1 MRPPESSCLL
11 PLRRKIKM
19 RKATLHL
26 ATLLALLAFPASRTQ
41 AQTLKVKMTGQET
54 VLHRF
59 TYSDGAGPSAGLSL
73 DKAGNLYGTTAGGG
87 AGNCVLLGVSGCGA
101 VFKLDT
107 TGNETVL
114 YRFTN
119 VPDGTLPYA
128 GLIMDKAGNLYGTT
142 EFGGDGSCDF
152 GVGCG
157 TVLRLETTGN
167 ESRLYSFMGP
177 PAGAVRLAGRI
188 MVMGC
193 ER

>member
-54 VLHRF
+54 LLHRF
-59 TYSDGAGPSAGLSL
+59 TYSDGAGPSAGLIM
-73 DKAGNLYGTTAGGG
+73 DNAGNLYGTTFVGGSS
-87 AGNCVLLGVSGCGA
+87 ASGT

-114 YRFTN
+114 YSFMDT
-119 VPDGTLPYA
+119 PDGAIPVSN
-128 GLIMDKAGNLYGTT
+128 LIMDKAGNLYGTT
-142 EFGGDGSCDF
+142 SEGGGGNCAPDGILI
-152 GVGCG
+152 GCG
-157 TVLRLETTGN
+157 TVFKVDTTGN
-167 ESRLYSFMGP
+167 ETVLYSFTNVP
-177 PAGAVRLAGRI
+177 D
-188 MVMGC
+188 
-193 ER
+193 